1 MEQIDELFKLLESKD
16 GKLRYSALQEL
27 IGITDEPVVWV
38 YDKWYELEHKLS
50 SDNSY
55 QRSIGLMLLANLSKS
70 DTDNRMSGIITKI
83 TGFFEDE
90 KFITSRQCIQLI
102 WKIALNNKANGDF
115 IINELSKTYYE
126 NIHLKEHGNLIKQ
139 DVIFS
144 LCQIAKFADKSA
156 YDKALELIGSETD
169 SKLIKSLKAMLT
181 K

>member
-1 MEQIDELFKLLESKD
+1 MEQIDELFRLLESKD
-16 GKLRYSALQEL
+16 GKLRYKALQEL
-27 IGITDEPVVWV
+27 IGITDEPVEWV
-38 YDKWYELEHKLS
+38 YDKWYELENKLS

-70 DTDNRMSGIITKI
+70 DTDNRMNGIMTKI

-90 KFITSRQCIQLI
+90 KFITSRQCIQLV
-102 WKIALNNKANGDF
+102 WKIALNNKANCNF

-156 YDKALELIGSETD
+156 YDKAVELITNEND
-169 SKLIKSLKAMLT
+169 SKLIKSLNAML
-181 K
+181 KK

>member
-1 MEQIDELFKLLESKD
+1 MEQIDELFRLLESKD
-16 GKLRYSALQEL
+16 GKIRYNALQEL
-27 IGITDEPVVWV
+27 IGITDQPVEWV
-38 YDKWYELEHKLS
+38 YDKWYVLENKLS

-70 DTDNRMSGIITKI
+70 DTDNRISGILSTI

-90 KFITSRQCIQLI
+90 KFITSRQCIQLV
-102 WKIALNNKANGDF
+102 WKIALNNKANCRL
-115 IINELSKTYYE
+115 IINELSKTYFE

-144 LCQIAKFADKSA
+144 LCQIAKFAEKSA
-156 YDKALELIGSETD
+156 YDKAVELIGNETD
-169 SKLIKSLKAMLT
+169 AKLIKSLNPMLN